1 MAEAI
6 SVPDHPAGG
15 DYSTAVRRRDGVVQL
30 SGLNGSAEGR
40 TPADATAQA
49 DLIVD
54 QLEAILAAAD
64 LHLAD
69 VFSLR
74 IYATS
79 REALHAW
86 RTTAAV
92 MRDPLSRAI
101 LTGPLHED
109 DFVDA
114 PEPGRA

>member
-1 MAEAI
+1 MMQDNNGPVEPVGLGSLAWLAEF
-6 SVPDHPAGG
+6 DE
-15 DYSTAVRRRDGVVQL
+15 DDRREALAELRDALAL
-30 SGLNGSAEGR
+30 SIARSDPEPL
-40 TPADATAQA
+40 
-49 DLIVD
+49 
-54 QLEAILAAAD
+54 
-64 LHLAD
+64 
-69 VFSLR
+69 
-74 IYATS
+74 